1 MQRPSTVPP
10 DRGAGRAEARGS
22 SGDSHPNT
30 ASETGAPPLA
40 VILAAGEGAR
50 LAGHQGATSKP
61 ALQLLGLS
69 LAERTVSSCIAAD
82 LDCDN
87 DVDFDDFV
95 EFHAA
100 FTGPLP

>member
-1 MQRPSTVPP
+1 M
-10 DRGAGRAEARGS
+10 
-22 SGDSHPNT
+22 
-30 ASETGAPPLA
+30 
-40 VILAAGEGAR
+40 
-50 LAGHQGATSKP
+50 AGHQGATSKP